1 MSNSHIDNLVNAV
14 VNKISAVVNNHNSSS
29 NAHSSLLSD
38 YLQRS
43 DVKDNLTSNNTDQP
57 LSAKQGKELKTLI
70 DSKEDK
76 SNKVTSISSSSTDTQ
91 YPSAKCV
98 YDNVKDKLEETTQ
111 KTITLSEDI
120 GKYTRI
126 GEYVTV
132 TGSGGKTITEN
143 GIQCAGIG
151 VRRIQIELDSIVRIS
166 NADEITLAMQ
176 NTVGTI
182 TMIDNKD
189 SDDISLPNEFS
200 INMEIVNGGQIL
212 NVDIVD
218 TNNVNVYTWES
229 MQEASFPTIT
239 LEIYTSNQAGTLYI
253 TEPSN
258 TISAIAGTSTQMNAI
273 ANIIYPVGS
282 IYMSV
287 NATSPETLF
296 GGVWEQLKDRFL
308 LGSGDTYSAGT
319 TGGEATHTLT
329 TNEMPSHTH
338 IQNSHNHS
346 QNAHSHYGRYDDNS
360 YVMSETTGASNKR
373 VTAVSSGSVYV
384 DTAGSAAF
392 HHYNSTGSTTATN
405 NSQTATNQNTGG
417 GQAHNNMPPYMS
429 VYMWKR
435 TA

>member
-1 MSNSHIDNLVNAV
+1 MFAINQNLIDNFAD
-14 VNKISAVVNNHNSSS
+14 KINE
-29 NAHSSLLSD
+29 
-38 YLQRS
+38 
-43 DVKDNLTSNNTDQP
+43 
-57 LSAKQGKELKTLI
+57 KEK
-70 DSKEDK
+70 KN
-76 SNKVTSISSSSTDTQ
+76 NKVTSLSSLSTHVQ

-111 KTITLSEDI
+111 KTITLSEGI

-132 TGSGGKTITEN
+132 TGSGEKTITEN
-143 GIQCAGIG
+143 GIQCAGTG
-151 VRRIQIELDSIVRIS
+151 VRRIQIELDSIARIS

-182 TMIDNKD
+182 TMIDNTN

-200 INMEIVNGGQIL
+200 INMLILMGGQIL

-218 TNNVNVYTWES
+218 TNNVNVYTWEG
-229 MQEASFPTIT
+229 MQGASFPTIT
-239 LEIYTSNQAGTLYI
+239 LEIFTSNQAGALYI

-282 IYMSV
+282 IYMSMSS
-287 NATSPETLF
+287 TSPQTLF

-308 LGSGDTYSAGT
+308 LGVGDTYNNGA

-329 TNEMPSHTH
+329 ENEMPSHTH
-338 IQNSHNHS
+338 IQDSHNHTQNSHNHT
-346 QNAHSHYGRYDDNS
+346 QNPHSHTIGSLARYVANGKSVAAVGDSYGNTQNYK
-360 YVMSETTGASNKR
+360 TGN
-373 VTAVSSGSVYV
+373 
-384 DTAGSAAF
+384 
-392 HHYNSTGSTTATN
+392 TTATN
-405 NSQTATNQNTGG
+405 KEATATNNPQTATNQTTGG
-417 GQAHNNMPPYMS
+417 GQAHNNMPPYLT
-429 VYMWKR
+429 VFMWKR

>member
-1 MSNSHIDNLVNAV
+1 
-14 VNKISAVVNNHNSSS
+14 
-29 NAHSSLLSD
+29 
-38 YLQRS
+38 
-43 DVKDNLTSNNTDQP
+43 
-57 LSAKQGKELKTLI
+57 
-70 DSKEDK
+70 
-76 SNKVTSISSSSTDTQ
+76 
-91 YPSAKCV
+91 
-98 YDNVKDKLEETTQ
+98 
-111 KTITLSEDI
+111 
-120 GKYTRI
+120 
-126 GEYVTV
+126 
-132 TGSGGKTITEN
+132 
-143 GIQCAGIG
+143 
-151 VRRIQIELDSIVRIS
+151 
-166 NADEITLAMQ
+166 MQ

-346 QNAHSHYGRYDDNS
+346 QNAHSHYGKYDDNS
-360 YVMSETTGASNKR
+360 YVMSETTGASSKR